1 MARIR
6 DTERLHPRTPASVVA
21 MLIIAVLGL
30 VTPCAVAQSDAAT
43 LSSGARAVTVP
54 EGRDIVSNDWCRVL
68 FAPRWRHLALSVLAD
83 AGASRIKVRS
93 RIGRPVPDGVT
104 IEIVEDV
111 TELVLRSRAATGS
124 ECPDWAAAIAWPP
137 ANLILMRADAA
148 YPMDERVSPLLLH
161 EFTHLA
167 LGRASDGS
175 TGHRRK
181 IPHWFEEGV
190 AQWVA
195 GAPKP
200 SVESDL
206 RPAAFFG
213 SLMDRPAM
221 AAAFLGNENA
231 AQAAY
236 AHTRGWVSWMARVGG
251 YDAPRKVLDHLLD
264 DDLSFD
270 DAVRLGAGL
279 SPVLIDDGWRDH
291 LKSDLS
297 WVPGFLGQL
306 LFGAILVAAVVLGS
320 RKVALRRTKVMDKW
334 AKEEPPVL
342 DPPTTPPQ
350 PLP

>member
-1 MARIR
+1 MTGGSRRPIWHGVALVAGFWWFATGLIFALQRNA
-6 DTERLHPRTPASVVA
+6 TTRLVA
-21 MLIIAVLGL
+21 MLLFSGL
-30 VTPCAVAQSDAAT
+30 AVA
-43 LSSGARAVTVP
+43 AVWAIRWSRH
-54 EGRDIVSNDWCRVL
+54 ERS
-68 FAPRWRHLALSVLAD
+68 PR
-83 AGASRIKVRS
+83 
-93 RIGRPVPDGVT
+93 
-104 IEIVEDV
+104 
-111 TELVLRSRAATGS
+111 
-124 ECPDWAAAIAWPP
+124 
-137 ANLILMRADAA
+137 
-148 YPMDERVSPLLLH
+148 
-161 EFTHLA
+161 
-167 LGRASDGS
+167 
-175 TGHRRK
+175 
-181 IPHWFEEGV
+181 
-190 AQWVA
+190 
-195 GAPKP
+195 
-200 SVESDL
+200 
-206 RPAAFFG
+206 
-213 SLMDRPAM
+213 AM

-270 DAVRLGAGL
+270 DSVRLGAGL

>member
-1 MARIR
+1 MTA
-6 DTERLHPRTPASVVA
+6 H
-21 MLIIAVLGL
+21 
-30 VTPCAVAQSDAAT
+30 
-43 LSSGARAVTVP
+43 
-54 EGRDIVSNDWCRVL
+54 
-68 FAPRWRHLALSVLAD
+68 
-83 AGASRIKVRS
+83 AG
-93 RIGRPVPDGVT
+93 
-104 IEIVEDV
+104 
-111 TELVLRSRAATGS
+111 
-124 ECPDWAAAIAWPP
+124 CPDWAAAIAWPP

-167 LGRASDGS
+167 LGRAAEGT
-175 TGHRRK
+175 TGIRRK

-200 SVESDL
+200 SIESDL

-264 DDLSFD
+264 DDLAFD
-270 DAVRLGAGL
+270 DAVRRVARHGAPRLKGPFNL
-279 SPVLIDDGWRDH
+279 SARGQA
-291 LKSDLS
+291 
-297 WVPGFLGQL
+297 GFTPEELGQL
-306 LFGAILVAAVVLGS
+306 
-320 RKVALRRTKVMDKW
+320 RD
-334 AKEEPPVL
+334 
-342 DPPTTPPQ
+342 
-350 PLP
+350 